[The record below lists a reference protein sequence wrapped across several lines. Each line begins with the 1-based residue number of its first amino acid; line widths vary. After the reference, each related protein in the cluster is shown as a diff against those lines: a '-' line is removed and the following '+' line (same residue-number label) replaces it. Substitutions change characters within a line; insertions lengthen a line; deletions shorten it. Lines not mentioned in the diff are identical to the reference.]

1 MDYFAGL
8 DISGDETY
16 VCVLER
22 RRRGGSL
29 QQDGVDGR
37 GDRRRIGID
46 LRPVASM
53 AAICAFETFSGR
65 QDRRGERRSWA
76 ESTREGSLGAAC
88 DQLDEGRDTFS
99 SARRSREA
107 KIGLPTNSTGS

>member
-53 AAICAFETFSGR
+53 AAICALLPRGQTFSAK
-65 QDRRGERRSWA
+65 RSANCFNFQPRARPDA
-76 ESTREGSLGAAC
+76 EAQVGA
-88 DQLDEGRDTFS
+88 
-99 SARRSREA
+99 
-107 KIGLPTNSTGS
+107 

>member
-53 AAICAFETFSGR
+53 AAICAFEGTVRLSGR
-65 QDRRGERRSWA
+65 
-76 ESTREGSLGAAC
+76 
-88 DQLDEGRDTFS
+88 
-99 SARRSREA
+99 
-107 KIGLPTNSTGS
+107 

>member
-29 QQDGVDGR
+29 QQDGVDDGCGANA
-37 GDRRRIGID
+37 GDQRKKA
-46 LRPVASM
+46 L
-53 AAICAFETFSGR
+53 
-65 QDRRGERRSWA
+65 
-76 ESTREGSLGAAC
+76 GSLTRITRQALHSKS
-88 DQLDEGRDTFS
+88 Q
-99 SARRSREA
+99 ARFCF
-107 KIGLPTNSTGS
+107 